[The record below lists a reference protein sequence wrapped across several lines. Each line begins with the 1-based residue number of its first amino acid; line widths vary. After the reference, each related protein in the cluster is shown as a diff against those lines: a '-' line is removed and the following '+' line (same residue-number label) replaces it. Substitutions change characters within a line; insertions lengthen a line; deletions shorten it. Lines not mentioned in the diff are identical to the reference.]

1 MLFFAYFLIFVSLL
15 VIVFQDFKQRQI
27 SWFLIP
33 AAFIGF
39 ICKALLHSIPIVHT
53 FLINTAFILIQLVCL
68 TLYFSLKNK
77 KMLNIVDT
85 YLGLGDVLFLIVI
98 CTVFSPVNF
107 ILFYLLSMIVTLTGV
122 LIYNVVST
130 KKTNDIPLAGAMA
143 GMLLILLISKPG
155 IDLYNDAYFLNML
168 HIQ

>member
-1 MLFFAYFLIFVSLL
+1 
-15 VIVFQDFKQRQI
+15 
-27 SWFLIP
+27 
-33 AAFIGF
+33 
-39 ICKALLHSIPIVHT
+39 
-53 FLINTAFILIQLVCL
+53 
-68 TLYFSLKNK
+68 
-77 KMLNIVDT
+77 MLNIVDT